1 MELHIVLYEP
11 EIPQNTG
18 SIGRTCLA
26 LNAKLH
32 LIEPLGFSLED
43 KYLRRSGLDYW
54 KKLAVE
60 CHSSWLDFR
69 KAYPNA
75 PLWFF
80 TTKAGKRV
88 DKAQYEIEAFLVF
101 GKETAG
107 LPHELLLSQP
117 ERCLRIPM
125 LSQARSLNLAVSV
138 GIAAYEVHRQNHFK
152 KMTCSDPNKCLFNPY
167 PVSESL

>member
-60 CHSSWLDFR
+60 CHSNWIDFL
-69 KAYPNA
+69 KVYPDA

-80 TTKAGKRV
+80 TTKAEKQV
-88 DKAQYEIEAFLVF
+88 DAAQYGIEAFLVF

-138 GIAAYEVHRQNHFK
+138 GIAAYEVHRQNHFRN
-152 KMTCSDPNKCLFNPY
+152 MTCSDPDRRLLKGTSKKQL
-167 PVSESL
+167 